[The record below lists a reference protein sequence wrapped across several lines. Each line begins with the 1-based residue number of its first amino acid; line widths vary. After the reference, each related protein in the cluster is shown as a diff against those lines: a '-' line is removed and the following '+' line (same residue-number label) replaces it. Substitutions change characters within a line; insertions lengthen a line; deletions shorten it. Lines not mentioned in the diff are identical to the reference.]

1 MICVRKVKEAFP
13 IYKDNKDL
21 VYLDSAASSL
31 KLDRVIKL
39 INYYYEHLNTN
50 VFRGV
55 YDLAYEATDLYEET
69 REVVAKFINASKEE
83 VVFTKGTTN
92 SINLVANH
100 YLQTLKEGDEII
112 ISELEH
118 HSNFIPWQ
126 EVAKK
131 TKATLKFV
139 KLNEI
144 GQITVSEFEKVLS
157 DKTKVVALT
166 YVSNVLG
173 YITPL
178 KEIIMLA
185 HEKGAKVLVD
195 AAQAA
200 PHFKINVK
208 SLKADFLA
216 FSSHKMFGP
225 TGVGVLYINE
235 KIINEIIPFEYGGEM
250 ALRSTILS
258 STYKEGPHR
267 FEAGTPNISG
277 VIAFKEAINY
287 INEIGFEKITD
298 HTKMLY
304 NYAMKSLNEIE
315 EVVVYNKE
323 NDIGLITF
331 NIKGVHPHDAATI
344 FAKNKV
350 YLRAGH
356 HCAQPIT
363 NFLGE
368 TATLRASFHI
378 YNNFNDVDKFIESVK
393 EVIDFFGKF

>member
-1 MICVRKVKEAFP
+1 MICVRKVREAFP
-13 IYKDNKDL
+13 IYNDNQDL

-31 KLDRVIKL
+31 KLNKVREL
-39 INYYYEHLNTN
+39 TNYYYEHLNTN
-50 VFRGV
+50 VFRSI
-55 YDLAYEATDLYEET
+55 YDLAYESTNLYEET
-69 REVVAKFINASKEE
+69 RSVVAKFINAKSDEI
-83 VVFTKGTTN
+83 VFTKGTTN
-92 SINLVANH
+92 SINIIANH

-139 KLNEI
+139 ELNQK

-157 DKTKVVALT
+157 DKTKIVALT
-166 YVSNVLG
+166 YVSNVMG
-173 YITPL
+173 YLTPL

-200 PHFKINVK
+200 PHIPINMK

-216 FSSHKMFGP
+216 FSAHKMFGP

-235 KIINEIIPFEYGGEM
+235 NIINEIIPFEYGGEM
-250 ALRSTILS
+250 ALRATTLS
-258 STYKEGPHR
+258 SIYKEGPHR

-287 INEIGFEKITD
+287 FNEIGFDNIKE
-298 HTKMLY
+298 HSKMLY
-304 NYAMKSLNEIE
+304 DYTMKELEEIK
-315 EVVVYNKE
+315 EVIIYNKD

-331 NIKGVHPHDAATI
+331 NIDGVHPHDAATI

-356 HCAQPIT
+356 HCAQPIV

-368 TATLRASFHI
+368 KATLRASLHI
-378 YNNFNDVDKFIESVK
+378 YNNFSDIDKFIQSVK
-393 EVIDFFGKF
+393 EVITFFNKF